1 MSVKHG
7 LLALLQDG
15 PKYGYQLR
23 AEFESAT
30 GSTWP
35 LNIGQVYS
43 TLARLERDGLVEAAD
58 TAGDENDDSRSRYRV
73 TDAGRAELHGW
84 FDTPVARRDRP
95 RDELAIKL
103 ALAVAVPGIDVRT
116 IVQRQR
122 TTTMRSLQ
130 ELTTLKR
137 NAGEDDVSWL
147 LVVES
152 MIFAAEAEI
161 RWLDHCESM
170 LVRAGQS
177 APSDR
182 AGTSDPADRTDS
194 DTAGAHR

>member
-1 MSVKHG
+1 M
-7 LLALLQDG
+7 
-15 PKYGYQLR
+15 
-23 AEFESAT
+23 
-30 GSTWP
+30 
-35 LNIGQVYS
+35 
-43 TLARLERDGLVEAAD
+43 
-58 TAGDENDDSRSRYRV
+58 
-73 TDAGRAELHGW
+73 
-84 FDTPVARRDRP
+84 
-95 RDELAIKL
+95 
-103 ALAVAVPGIDVRT
+103 PGIDVRT

-137 NAGEDDVSWL
+137 NAGDDVSWL

-170 LVRAGQS
+170 LVRRAGRS
-177 APSDR
+177 ARGGR
-182 AGTSDPADRTDS
+182 AGTSAPADRTDS